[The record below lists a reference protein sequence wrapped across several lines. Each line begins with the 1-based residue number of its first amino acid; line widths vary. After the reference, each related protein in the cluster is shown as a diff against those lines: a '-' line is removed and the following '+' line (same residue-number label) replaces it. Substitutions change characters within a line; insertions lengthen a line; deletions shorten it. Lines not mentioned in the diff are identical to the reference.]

1 MQKFKINVVDSFG
14 NNSSIEFDTNEKALE
29 YLQSNNLESDITVF
43 EEDCCSIPSKMYKL
57 TGSYFMSDTIDV
69 NYNIKC
75 IKASPI
81 IDDDGF
87 RTVQDYHFFNVDS
100 QGKYILTDLVV
111 RENFSFF
118 VDSKN
123 EVETR
128 LLQVSMANEDGDL
141 VLVKERP
148 KFYNDIEKMTEK
160 KERKQNL
167 VNKVFQYLKDNVTA
181 NNLDS
186 TIYDS
191 IVSNTVINVDI
202 YVKGDKTLLLS
213 YFTDNINLT
222 VEQKTVILG
231 ILDR

>member
-1 MQKFKINVVDSFG
+1 MQKFKINVVDNFG
-14 NNSSIEFDTNEKALE
+14 NNSSIEFDSNAKAIE

-81 IDDDGF
+81 IDDNGF
-87 RTVQDYHFFNVDS
+87 RTVQDYHFYTTDED
-100 QGKYILTDLVV
+100 GKYILADLVV
-111 RENFSFF
+111 RELFIFTT
-118 VDSKN
+118 DIKN
-123 EVETR
+123 KVEMR
-128 LLQVSMANEDGDL
+128 LLQVYMANEDGIL

-148 KFYNDIEKMTEK
+148 KFYNEIEQITEQ
-160 KERKQNL
+160 KER
-167 VNKVFQYLKDNVTA
+167 F
-181 NNLDS
+181 NNLINKALKYLQDNLNTS
-186 TIYDS
+186 DYDTI
-191 IVSNTVINVDI
+191 ISNTAINIDRYI
-202 YVKGDKTLLLS
+202 KGAKTQLLN

-222 VEQKTVILG
+222 TEQKTAILL